1 MMVGSDI
8 WKAHAA
14 MVLVQMNYG
23 GYHVIAKMALNVGM
37 NQVVFCVYRDMLALA
52 LLAPIAYY
60 REKRIRSPV
69 SRQLLLSFLF
79 LGLTGIFG
87 NQLLFLIGLG
97 YTSPTYA
104 AAVQPAVPVFTF
116 ILAALMGTETVNL
129 STNEGKMKVLGTL
142 ICVSGAILMASF
154 RGPAVIGSGFVDLA
168 SHSEMHALTQPEPI
182 GWLSP
187 RLMEMG
193 LERWHIG
200 ILCLI
205 GNCLCMSIYLA
216 LQAPI
221 LKRYPANLS
230 LTAYSYFFGAIFM
243 TLTGVF
249 TTNGRTDWVL
259 TQSEI
264 RTVIYAGVVASAI
277 NYGLLT
283 WANKII
289 GPTLVALYN
298 PVQPV
303 ASAFLSRIFLGST
316 IYMGSIAGGALIV
329 AGLYIVTWAR
339 YRERVASAG
348 PNVHELTPLLRISS
362 PTGNM
367 DEKRIT

>member
-1 MMVGSDI
+1 MMVGTDT

-14 MVLVQMNYG
+14 MVLVQMNYA
-23 GYHVIAKMALNVGM
+23 GYHVIAKLALNVGM

-52 LLAPIAYY
+52 LLAPISYY
-60 REKRIRSPV
+60 REKRIRSPI
-69 SRQLLLSFLF
+69 SRQLLVSFFF

-104 AAVQPAVPVFTF
+104 AAVQPSVPVFTF

-129 STNEGKMKVLGTL
+129 KTNEGKSKVLGTL
-142 ICVSGAILMASF
+142 ICVSGAMLMASF
-154 RGPAVIGSGFVDLA
+154 RGPAVIGSGFLDFA
-168 SHSEMHALTQPEPI
+168 AHSEINVLAQPEPI

-187 RLMEMG
+187 RLMEFG

-230 LTAYSYFFGAIFM
+230 LTAYSYFFGALFM
-243 TLTGVF
+243 TFTGVF
-249 TTNGRTDWVL
+249 ATNGYADWVL

-316 IYMGSIAGGALIV
+316 IYMGRCPLDDE
-329 AGLYIVTWAR
+329 GLTC
-339 YRERVASAG
+339 
-348 PNVHELTPLLRISS
+348 PL
-362 PTGNM
+362 
-367 DEKRIT
+367 